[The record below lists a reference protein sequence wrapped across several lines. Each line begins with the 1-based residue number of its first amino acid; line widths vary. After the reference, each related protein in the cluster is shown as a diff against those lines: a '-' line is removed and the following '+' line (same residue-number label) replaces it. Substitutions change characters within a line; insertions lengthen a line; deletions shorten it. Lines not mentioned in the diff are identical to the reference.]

1 MTRRI
6 ELASAS
12 AASASAIQEAI
23 DSLAATGGQVILPEM
38 EVILDRGLELRS
50 NVELIGQGAGTVLRK
65 ARGRVYPLAG
75 YHNYGMCDVP
85 LQYTDGLQPG
95 MTVGVRDNVRGGFFE
110 TFARITWIDGIW
122 VGLDR
127 GLDSDYRADQ
137 EPVLITSYPLIF
149 GRGVENVAVRN
160 LTLDGNRDQQPAGIG
175 SCRGAAVYFIQ
186 THGFAVTD
194 VVESGFA
201 GEGLGFQICSHGCI
215 RGCQFNNN
223 SGNGYHPGA
232 GSTAAIFEDCLAEGN
247 GRAGFFFCV
256 RANHVTVR
264 GCTFKSNVACGVSV
278 GTRDCY
284 NLVEECRITGN
295 DGPGILV
302 RATPRPVEAH
312 SCLVQKCH
320 LEGNARTSG
329 QGQIDVRG
337 DAHDLIFKDNVI
349 SGLPGQEKAGI
360 YLAPSTERIWLEDN
374 RIDGCFP
381 VVVGDAA
388 CFAVDEPSFDCGTD
402 AAREVHF
409 RHLRSARHPRSQSC
423 RDVE

>member
-1 MTRRI
+1 MTRTV
-6 ELASAS
+6 ELTSAK
-12 AASASAIQEAI
+12 AASASAIQAAI
-23 DSLAATGGQVILPEM
+23 DSLAATGGQVILPEIDL
-38 EVILDRGLELRS
+38 VLDRGLELRS
-50 NVELIGQGAGTVLRK
+50 NVELVGQGAGTMLRK

-75 YHNYGMCDVP
+75 YHNYGMRDVP
-85 LQYTDGLQPG
+85 LQYTEGLEPG
-95 MTVGVRDNVRGGFFE
+95 MTVAVRDKVYGGFFE
-110 TFARITWIDGIW
+110 TFGRITWIDGTW

-137 EPVLITSYPLIF
+137 EPILITSYPLVF

-160 LTLDGNRDQQPAGIG
+160 LTLDGNRDQEAAAIG

-194 VVESGFA
+194 VVETGFA
-201 GEGLGFQICSHGCI
+201 GEGLGFQMCSHGTI

-232 GSTAAIFEDCLAEGN
+232 GSTAATFEDCLAEGN

-256 RANHVTVR
+256 RANHLTVR
-264 GCTFKSNVACGVSV
+264 DCTFRGNVACGISI
-278 GTRDCY
+278 GTRDCH
-284 NLVEECRITGN
+284 NLIEDCRSMAN

-302 RATPRPVEAH
+302 RATPRPVEVH
-312 SCLVQKCH
+312 SCRVHRCR
-320 LEGNARTSG
+320 LEGNCRATG

-349 SGLPGQEKAGI
+349 SGLPGGEKAGI
-360 YLAPSTERIWLEDN
+360 HLAPSTERIWLKDN
-374 RIDGCFP
+374 RIDQCRP
-381 VVVGDAA
+381 EVVGDPA
-388 CFAVDEPSFDCGTD
+388 CFAEQEPSFGCGID

-409 RHLRSARHPRSQSC
+409 RHLG
-423 RDVE
+423 